1 MPHAARP
8 IIAPM
13 DVTLREAKALERGIA
28 FARWGGLALVLV
40 LGPVFPTLSLAAVVA
55 LGAAIAIYNPIV
67 MRASARAASI
77 AEHRRIE
84 RIAFAADLAVVAAG
98 MFLFSPDPYWTTFL
112 IVPVVIVAGAFRF
125 GGEGALAA
133 TVVLGAAYLAI
144 VVFRATA
151 FGFGLDWERVV
162 FHLSAFVL
170 TAFMVD
176 RILRDTRD
184 VRLERERLI
193 GELSR
198 RVDEDDAL
206 IEVGRIVGRL
216 RDPADVVPA
225 VLEASRRVFRFDR
238 ATVFTIDD
246 ERGEYRAVY
255 RLAHG
260 DDAGAAPTFK
270 LGEGLVAAALAE
282 DRPLLVRDV
291 LSDPR
296 YVPRHLHERRRSVI
310 LVPLRVAGRPVAVL
324 SLSRGLP
331 DAFGPEDLRQAEIV
345 AAYVAQVLENERLF
359 AEASQAEA
367 LRAADR
373 MKDEFLATVSHELRT
388 PLTIVRGA
396 LELLQ
401 RGVPSRADQLFD
413 QASRNLDRLSRTV
426 QDLIDLAQLREA
438 RIELER
444 EYVDAREL
452 LEETARAHQLLAAQ
466 RGQTLVVE
474 GAADLPRAYA
484 DRARMLQVL
493 GNVVANAIR
502 YGPLESPIT
511 LRCER
516 IDDELRFRVVDRGAG
531 VPTAER
537 ERIFDRFY
545 RGAATREI
553 VSGTGLGLA
562 IARRLVELHGGRI
575 WVEDADPGA
584 AFVIALPLESAA
596 ASTAAS

>member
-1 MPHAARP
+1 
-8 IIAPM
+8 M

-40 LGPVFPTLSLAAVVA
+40 LGPVFPNLSLAAVVG

-184 VRLERERLI
+184 VRLGRERLI

-198 RVDEDDAL
+198 RV
-206 IEVGRIVGRL
+206 
-216 RDPADVVPA
+216 
-225 VLEASRRVFRFDR
+225 
-238 ATVFTIDD
+238 
-246 ERGEYRAVY
+246 
-255 RLAHG
+255 
-260 DDAGAAPTFK
+260 
-270 LGEGLVAAALAE
+270 GEGLVAAALAE

-511 LRCER
+511 LRSER

-553 VSGTGLGLA
+553 VSGTGLGL
-562 IARRLVELHGGRI
+562 
-575 WVEDADPGA
+575 P
-584 AFVIALPLESAA
+584 
-596 ASTAAS
+596 